1 MAKRFSV
8 PPVPTGEVANYT
20 SDPYLQNVVYG
31 APWGVGA
38 KGDILIRPQDELLI
52 QKGGNQALGIYQKL
66 FFDSTTQSAWSKI
79 VQDVISRR
87 IMIKPVSNSPGDIAI
102 KEFVENQIGNL
113 PMDRIFKGF
122 LEAYLVGLGVGEVL
136 WKKTPSGNRIT
147 DIALRDVRRFRFV
160 ETPDESGFSLRVLT
174 RENMFDGL
182 KVPPR
187 KFITFRYWAQANGD
201 PYGCGL
207 GRILYPLVKFKR
219 RAVESHLLYS
229 DRYANPTAVATAPLS
244 ATTQEIETLY
254 NHLSNLSQETA
265 LVLPEGYTINFI
277 NPSGSPDTFTD
288 IRESLVKEINMLVTG
303 EDEAGNSA
311 AGSRAS
317 SEVALRVRE
326 IRAQE
331 LSELLC
337 ETLDQTLIRW
347 IVDLNFGVD
356 VESPKI
362 TRDFSVGPTTKLT
375 MSDVATLVERIA
387 YFPKKSWIAETFK
400 VELEDEVEEEEV
412 ETEEDVY
419 LPEDEIIPE
428 EEISID
434 IDQII
439 DEVMSG

>member
-1 MAKRFSV
+1 
-8 PPVPTGEVANYT
+8 
-20 SDPYLQNVVYG
+20 
-31 APWGVGA
+31 
-38 KGDILIRPQDELLI
+38 
-52 QKGGNQALGIYQKL
+52 
-66 FFDSTTQSAWSKI
+66 
-79 VQDVISRR
+79 
-87 IMIKPVSNSPGDIAI
+87 
-102 KEFVENQIGNL
+102 
-113 PMDRIFKGF
+113 
-122 LEAYLVGLGVGEVL
+122 
-136 WKKTPSGNRIT
+136 
-147 DIALRDVRRFRFV
+147 
-160 ETPDESGFSLRVLT
+160 
-174 RENMFDGL
+174 
-182 KVPPR
+182 
-187 KFITFRYWAQANGD
+187 
-201 PYGCGL
+201 
-207 GRILYPLVKFKR
+207 
-219 RAVESHLLYS
+219 
-229 DRYANPTAVATAPLS
+229 
-244 ATTQEIETLY
+244 
-254 NHLSNLSQETA
+254 

-400 VELEDEVEEEEV
+400 VELEDEDEEEEV